1 MFWVGLMDGNGNIQV
16 NHFRKKS
23 LQYRFIIKLNYDKLN
38 YNMLIEITKVIGG
51 FVLILNKNN
60 KEVVWVVNNID
71 TIHNCIKIFEN
82 YPPLT
87 SRLIC
92 QLNFLKVC
100 LADISVEKYLIERN
114 LKYNNQSNIINNLN
128 NNFIIPNY
136 FSPWLSGFIEAKG
149 CFKIKEKGNHSF
161 LIIHSDDYYLLNSI
175 KNFFLLSVRVKN
187 PSKAFYSLEIFKK
200 ESLINII
207 SHCKLYPLL
216 GNKSKSLDL
225 FIKYI
230 SY

>member
-16 NHFRKKS
+16 NNLRKKS
-23 LQYRFIIKLNYDKLN
+23 LQYRLIIKLNSDKFN
-38 YNMLIEITKVIGG
+38 NNMLAKITKVIGG
-51 FVLILNKNN
+51 YIINLKKKN
-60 KEVVWVVNNID
+60 KEVIWVVDNID
-71 TIHNCIKIFEN
+71 TIYNCIKIFEK

-114 LKYNNQSNIINNLN
+114 LKYNNQSNIINNFN
-128 NNFIIPNY
+128 NNFIIPSY
-136 FSPWLSGFIEAKG
+136 FSSWLSGFIEAKG
-149 CFKIKEKGNHSF
+149 CFNLKEKGNHSF

-175 KNFFLLSVRVKN
+175 KNFFLLSVSVKN

-200 ESLINII
+200 ESLNNII
-207 SHCKLYPLL
+207 SHCKSYPLL
-216 GNKSKSLDL
+216 GNKSKSLSL

-230 SY
+230 S